1 MERKEFAKIVQEV
14 LDSLPE
20 EFRERIR
27 NVAVLLEDF
36 PSVQLSTAF
45 DHPKKL
51 LLGLFHG
58 VPMTK
63 KSVFALPTGP
73 DYVVLYQKNIEAVCS
88 TQAEIREQ
96 IRRTVIH
103 EFGHYFGMDE
113 EQLKDVYWTGVVSVI
128 AAAFA
133 ALCFNIA
140 PPGSSAAVG
149 KTLPSLALPT
159 PNVDDSVYSLRRTS
173 TVTRR
178 YPFGCH
184 TGQRHARKRESSIN
198 RSLVSPSR
206 HGSEVEK
213 QES

>member
-1 MERKEFAKIVQEV
+1 MERKEFAKIMQEV

-20 EFRERIR
+20 EFRGRIR

-36 PSVQLSTAF
+36 PPVQLSTPG
-45 DHPKKL
+45 DQPKKL

-88 TQAEIREQ
+88 TEGEIREQ

-113 EQLKDVYWTGVVSVI
+113 EQLKDV
-128 AAAFA
+128 
-133 ALCFNIA
+133 
-140 PPGSSAAVG
+140 
-149 KTLPSLALPT
+149 
-159 PNVDDSVYSLRRTS
+159 
-173 TVTRR
+173 
-178 YPFGCH
+178 
-184 TGQRHARKRESSIN
+184 
-198 RSLVSPSR
+198 
-206 HGSEVEK
+206 
-213 QES
+213 